1 MIITIDTEKSF
12 DKIQHP
18 FTIKTLNNLR
28 IEGNF
33 LNLVTNIYKQ
43 STSNII
49 LNGKKLEVFP
59 LKSGRTQ
66 GCPLSPLLS
75 KLILEVLANAIRQE
89 QEIKGVQIWKKDVN
103 LSLFHR

>member
-1 MIITIDTEKSF
+1 MGFIPGMQSQFNIQISINIIYHINGLKKKNHMIITIDTEKSF

-43 STSNII
+43 LPET
-49 LNGKKLEVFP
+49 P
-59 LKSGRTQ
+59 HP
-66 GCPLSPLLS
+66 CP
-75 KLILEVLANAIRQE
+75 V
-89 QEIKGVQIWKKDVN
+89 
-103 LSLFHR
+103 